1 MYINN
6 TAANV
11 YYYTLTLYLSK
22 GMAVE
27 EAAQHAAT
35 AAAHAKTTLQE
46 LLGAPV
52 DTGMVPQRNDNS

>member
-22 GMAVE
+22 GQSVE
-27 EAAQHAAT
+27 EAADKAAM
-35 AAAHAKTTLQE
+35 AAAHAKGTLQA
-46 LLGAPV
+46 LLGNAVTVETTPV
-52 DTGMVPQRNDNS
+52 TEA